1 MTRIKNLFVAG
12 LAALGL
18 TLTPVPAAA
27 DGEDIA
33 KALAG
38 LAILGLIAKSIDDRN
53 DRKKANAAEVS
64 RLNTFDDRR
73 GTRIIGGELR
83 RPGEAHRR
91 SNRPAKYK
99 RHALPDRCLRLLETD
114 RRDRLVYTRHCLNRN
129 YRHANRLPDHCERKV
144 RTDRGLRTVYGA
156 RCLARDGWQ
165 VARR

>member
-1 MTRIKNLFVAG
+1 MTRIRNLFVAG

-27 DGEDIA
+27 DGEDLA

-38 LAILGLIAKSIDDRN
+38 LAVLGLIAKAVDDRN
-53 DRKKANAAEVS
+53 DRRKARAAEVS

-91 SNRPAKYK
+91 GHGSARYK
-99 RHALPDRCLRLLETD
+99 SVALPDRCLRLLDTD
-114 RRDRLVYTRHCLNRN
+114 RRDRLVYARHCLNRN
-129 YRHANRLPDHCERKV
+129 YRHANRLPERCEWQV